1 MTQQNKYVLY
11 LGLAD
16 KDTKQQ
22 RITTSKAMKLVNQ
35 VIGDCTINKSKGYWQ
50 GFKENTL
57 VIEILFSTLDQIKG
71 YCEQLKTIFNQE
83 CIAIQEIQLNQ
94 ALLV

>member
-22 RITTSKAMKLVNQ
+22 RITTSKAMK
-35 VIGDCTINKSKGYWQ
+35 
-50 GFKENTL
+50 
-57 VIEILFSTLDQIKG
+57 
-71 YCEQLKTIFNQE
+71 
-83 CIAIQEIQLNQ
+83 
-94 ALLV
+94 